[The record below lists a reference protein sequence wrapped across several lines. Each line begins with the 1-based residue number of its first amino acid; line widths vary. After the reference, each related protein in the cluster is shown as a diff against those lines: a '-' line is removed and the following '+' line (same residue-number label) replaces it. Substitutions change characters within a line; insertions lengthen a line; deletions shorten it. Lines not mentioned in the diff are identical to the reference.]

1 MLVLFQTFLMMA
13 RSSSLACSKLPGAT
27 DRPGQQHLTGPP
39 LAQQMVA
46 GFSLWRLLP
55 WAQTL
60 LGGND
65 CCAPGAAQPQVT
77 FAPGLGFQDPEWL
90 TAEAVPSCTP
100 YRPKIGRASCR
111 ERV

>member
-39 LAQQMVA
+39 LAQQTVA
-46 GFSLWRLLP
+46 GFSLWQLLP

-60 LGGND
+60 FWGG
-65 CCAPGAAQPQVT
+65 T
-77 FAPGLGFQDPEWL
+77 I
-90 TAEAVPSCTP
+90 AVPLGQPSLRSRLP
-100 YRPKIGRASCR
+100 QALASSTQTG
-111 ERV
+111 